1 MTNNLSQKPRQRFQ
15 FEGFHEVYKNGIA
28 ENGASE
34 NMHVNINVHLNICK
48 NDLSY
53 RSFERLYTID
63 SYIAGSNFKISE
75 KESHETATNAAA
87 KARLYLHSFGHNET
101 FLSIEIM
108 LSYIRFD

>member
-1 MTNNLSQKPRQRFQ
+1 
-15 FEGFHEVYKNGIA
+15 
-28 ENGASE
+28 
-34 NMHVNINVHLNICK
+34 MHVNINVQLNICDIRVANVVVKPFFCK

-63 SYIAGSNFKISE
+63 SYVAGSNFKISE

-87 KARLYLHSFGHNET
+87 KARLYLHSFNVNNET